1 MIYQYKRNNVVDE
14 ELDINNNTNQLCYVY
29 VVTGG
34 KSKKI
39 KIYQPYNKKFK

>member
-1 MIYQYKRNNVVDE
+1 MIYQYNEKNAVDSI
-14 ELDINNNTNQLCYVY
+14 LDTNTNSNQLCYVY

-39 KIYQPYNKKFK
+39 KIYQPYNKQFK